1 MPICERLFICHCRS
15 QSEHAKCVGNLRYL
29 ILCVYLVLIKKNKH
43 ETKNRWRVQETQSS
57 REQRAAALGFLR
69 RWSGKVKLFR
79 RQAVIGRDP
88 GVTMRCSP
96 KMGKLR
102 LLLRIQMWH
111 ESIVNKSRNLQ
122 NNPKKTKWVPGHS
135 EVPSSQPVGIKMAKE
150 RMWPSDGWLVG
161 MEERKRWEQKRQKQR
176 WVSVGRGKNVAGGKN
191 HVRKGLGEE
200 NNTAQS
206 PSQSLT
212 MQTPNEEKEKNSH
225 LVLPFHIHQQIFN
238 KLLLCTKNR

>member
-1 MPICERLFICHCRS
+1 M
-15 QSEHAKCVGNLRYL
+15 
-29 ILCVYLVLIKKNKH
+29 
-43 ETKNRWRVQETQSS
+43 
-57 REQRAAALGFLR
+57 
-69 RWSGKVKLFR
+69 
-79 RQAVIGRDP
+79 
-88 GVTMRCSP
+88 
-96 KMGKLR
+96 
-102 LLLRIQMWH
+102 
-111 ESIVNKSRNLQ
+111 NKSRNLQ

-135 EVPSSQPVGIKMAKE
+135 EVPSSQPVGMKMAKE

-212 MQTPNEEKEKNSH
+212 MQPQMRKRKKTAIWSFLSTFTNKYSISSYCVPRTDSCLFPHEALN
-225 LVLPFHIHQQIFN
+225 LVRKKKSP
-238 KLLLCTKNR
+238 